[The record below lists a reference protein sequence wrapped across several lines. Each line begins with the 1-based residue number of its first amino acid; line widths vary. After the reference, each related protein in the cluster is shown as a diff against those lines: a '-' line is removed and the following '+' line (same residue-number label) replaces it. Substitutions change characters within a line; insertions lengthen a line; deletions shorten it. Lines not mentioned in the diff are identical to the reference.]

1 MITIGIPNNNNTE
14 NNNNSNNIPTNLY
27 IKYDINNRNEVNTI
41 NRLTKYLNKIPPYQ
55 LLPMYPGIPKPE
67 IFISKVPG
75 RNDILV
81 TYFGLYNVI
90 IDYLEQ
96 QEKLINGIGY
106 QWLDNKFDA
115 EYFLDHTEIFDV
127 LFDEKIKNNTDNEIL
142 EQGIYE
148 TFKNQFV
155 FKKLFPGYLKQG
167 KNYKGIIPRE
177 YQIEAAFNILSKKM
191 SLSQLATRSGK
202 TLITYIVLRYLLE
215 YLKRNKKEESENNLG
230 NKVLMIVPSIH
241 LVKQGIDDFLEY
253 SLESLENLKNDKDNG
268 SEDIYEYTYYKNG
281 KLKSKTLKESIK
293 NNLPGFG
300 GIYGGSKD
308 FQGYENIVIGT
319 YQSLIKKL
327 DRRSKQYDPEFFKQ
341 FNILVIDE
349 AHKLPCKS
357 IGNLLEVCKNNIQ
370 VKFGLTGSLP
380 KENTIESQICYSL
393 SGPCIQNID
402 AIELINEDILA
413 KPIIEQI
420 ILKYNYNYKFIRGLI
435 RTGECI
441 FQDEK
446 TGEMPNF
453 LKILRNKY
461 LQMDNSSD
469 MEDYAYSLME
479 LASGTQKAHILENQL
494 LQDLSEESGR
504 FKVLTDILDNHIKQG
519 QNGIIFAHNTEYINR
534 IANYLENY
542 YKNLYKNTGKK
553 DEYDKIV
560 IKKITG
566 SVNLKKRQEILDIM
580 EQNSKVILIGSYGA
594 VGTGLT
600 FKNVQYGIFAQS
612 FKSEIIVKQ
621 SLGRLMLKGNTG
633 NPDIDNY
640 FRLYDLIDDF
650 IKPLGRLRRHGS
662 EKLKIYKKEGY
673 SVTTKNI
680 GLFV

>member
-1 MITIGIPNNNNTE
+1 MITIGIP
-14 NNNNSNNIPTNLY
+14 NNNSNNIPTNLY
-27 IKYDINNRNEVNTI
+27 IKHDINNKNEVSII
-41 NRLTKYLNKIPPYQ
+41 NRLTKHLNKIPPYQ
-55 LLPMYPGIPKPE
+55 LMPMYPGIPKPE
-67 IFISKVPG
+67 IFISKVPN
-75 RNDILV
+75 RPEVLV
-81 TYFGLYNVI
+81 TYFGLYEVI
-90 IDYLEQ
+90 INYLEK
-96 QEKLINGIGY
+96 QEKLINGVGY
-106 QWLDNKFDA
+106 IWLNYKPATDYLDNSG
-115 EYFLDHTEIFDV
+115 IFDRMYE
-127 LFDEKIKNNTDNEIL
+127 DDSIKDIPMDII

-155 FKKLFPGYLKQG
+155 FKKLFPGYLNEG
-167 KNYKGIIPRE
+167 DNYKGIIPRE
-177 YQIEAAFNILSKKM
+177 YQIEAAFNILNKKM

-215 YLKRNKKEESENNLG
+215 YLKRGNPGEGKNINNKA
-230 NKVLMIVPSIH
+230 LMIVPSIH
-241 LVKQGIDDFLEY
+241 LVKQGMDDFLEY
-253 SLESLENLKNDKDNG
+253 SLESLLKYNNDLENG
-268 SEDIYEYTYYKNG
+268 SEDLYDYTYYKNG

-327 DRRSKQYDPEFFKQ
+327 DRRSKQYNPEFFKQ
-341 FNILVIDE
+341 FNILVVDE

-357 IGNLLEVCKNNIQ
+357 IGNLLEVCRNNIQ

-420 ILKYNYNYKFIRGLI
+420 ILKYKYNYRFINGLVNI
-435 RTGECI
+435 GESI
-441 FQDEK
+441 FKDDK
-446 TGEMPNF
+446 TGELPNV
-453 LKILRNKY
+453 LKILKHQYIETNNR
-461 LQMDNSSD
+461 SD
-469 MEDYAYSLME
+469 IEGYAYSIME
-479 LASGTQKAHILENQL
+479 LASSTQKAHILENQL

-504 FKVLTDILDNHIKQG
+504 FKVITDILNNHLKQG
-519 QNGIIFAHNTEYINR
+519 QNGIIFAHNTEYIQ
-534 IANYLENY
+534 IMVKYLEGY
-542 YKNLYKNTGKK
+542 YKKK
-553 DEYDKIV
+553 EKKEYGNII

-580 EQNSKVILIGSYGA
+580 ENNSKVILIGSYGA

-650 IKPLGRLRRHGS
+650 VKPLGRLRRHGS
-662 EKLKIYKKEGY
+662 EKLRIYKKEGY
-673 SVTTKNI
+673 SVNTKQI
-680 GLFV
+680 DLFT

>member
-1 MITIGIPNNNNTE
+1 MITLGIPNNSNNE
-14 NNNNSNNIPTNLY
+14 NNNIPTNLY
-27 IKYDINNRNEVNTI
+27 IKYDINNRNEVSII

-55 LLPMYPGIPKPE
+55 LMPMYPGIPKPE
-67 IFISKVPG
+67 IFISKVPN
-75 RNDILV
+75 RPEVLV
-81 TYFGLYNVI
+81 TYFGLYEVI
-90 IDYLEQ
+90 INYLEKQENLIKGVGYIWLNHKPATDYL
-96 QEKLINGIGY
+96 
-106 QWLDNKFDA
+106 DNS
-115 EYFLDHTEIFDV
+115 EIFDI
-127 LFDEKIKNNTDNEIL
+127 LSDENFDNNIDNDIPGGIL
-142 EQGIYE
+142 EEGIYE

-167 KNYKGIIPRE
+167 DNYKGIIPRE
-177 YQIEAAFNILSKKM
+177 YQIEAAFNILNKKM

-215 YLKRNKKEESENNLG
+215 YLNKNQSGKV

-241 LVKQGIDDFLEY
+241 LVKQGMDDFLEY
-253 SLESLENLKNDKDNG
+253 SLESFKNLKSENG
-268 SEDIYEYTYYKNG
+268 EDLEDLYDYTYYKNG

-327 DRRSKQYDPEFFKQ
+327 DRRSKQYNPDFFKQ
-341 FNILVIDE
+341 FNILVVDE

-357 IGNLLEVCKNNIQ
+357 IGNLLEVCRNNIQ

-380 KENTIESQICYSL
+380 KENTIESQICHSL
-393 SGPCIQNID
+393 AGPCIQNID

-420 ILKYNYNYKFIRGLI
+420 ILKYKYNYRFINGLVNI
-435 RTGECI
+435 GESI
-441 FQDEK
+441 FKDDK
-446 TGEMPNF
+446 TGELPNV
-453 LKILRNKY
+453 LKILKHQY
-461 LQMDNSSD
+461 IEIDNRSD
-469 MEDYAYSLME
+469 IEGYAYSIME
-479 LASGTQKAHILENQL
+479 LASSTQKAHILENQL

-504 FKVLTDILDNHIKQG
+504 FNVITNILDNHLKQG
-519 QNGIIFAHNTEYINR
+519 QNGIIFAHNTGYIQSMVK
-534 IANYLENY
+534 YLEGY
-542 YKNLYKNTGKK
+542 YKVNKK
-553 DEYDKIV
+553 KEYGNII

-580 EQNSKVILIGSYGA
+580 ENNSKVILIGSYGA

-633 NPDIDNY
+633 NPNIDNY

-650 IKPLGRLRRHGS
+650 VKPLGRLRRHGS
-662 EKLKIYKKEGY
+662 EKLRIYKKEGY
-673 SVTTKNI
+673 SVNTKQIDLLN
-680 GLFV
+680 

>member
-1 MITIGIPNNNNTE
+1 MITLGIPNNNSE
-14 NNNNSNNIPTNLY
+14 NNIPTNLY
-27 IKYDINNRNEVNTI
+27 IKYDINNRNEVSII

-55 LLPMYPGIPKPE
+55 LMPMYPGIPKPE
-67 IFISKVPG
+67 IFISKVPN
-75 RNDILV
+75 RPEVLV
-81 TYFGLYNVI
+81 TYFGLYEVI
-90 IDYLEQ
+90 INYLEK
-96 QEKLINGIGY
+96 QEKLINGVGY
-106 QWLDNKFDA
+106 IWLNHKPATDYFDNS
-115 EYFLDHTEIFDV
+115 EIFDRMY
-127 LFDEKIKNNTDNEIL
+127 DENDIPDEIL
-142 EQGIYE
+142 EEGIYE

-155 FKKLFPGYLKQG
+155 LKKLFPGYLKEG
-167 KNYKGIIPRE
+167 DNYKGIIPRE
-177 YQIEAAFNILSKKM
+177 YQIEAAFNILNKKI

-215 YLKRNKKEESENNLG
+215 YLNKNQFCKA

-241 LVKQGIDDFLEY
+241 LVKQGMDDFLEY
-253 SLESLENLKNDKDNG
+253 SLESIKVNDNV
-268 SEDIYEYTYYKNG
+268 SEDLYDYTYYKNG

-327 DRRSKQYDPEFFKQ
+327 DRRSKQYNPEFFKQ
-341 FNILVIDE
+341 FNILVVDE

-357 IGNLLEVCKNNIQ
+357 IGNLLEVCRNNIQ

-420 ILKYNYNYKFIRGLI
+420 ILKYKYNYKFITGLI
-435 RTGECI
+435 NIGESI
-441 FQDEK
+441 FKDDK
-446 TGEMPNF
+446 TGELPNV
-453 LKILRNKY
+453 LKILKHQY
-461 LQMDNSSD
+461 IETDNRSD
-469 MEDYAYSLME
+469 IEGYAYSIME
-479 LASGTQKAHILENQL
+479 LASSTQKAHILENQL
-494 LQDLSEESGR
+494 LQDLSEHSGR
-504 FKVLTDILDNHIKQG
+504 YDVITGITNKHISQG
-519 QNGIIFAHNTEYINR
+519 QNGIIFAHNTEYIQS
-534 IANYLENY
+534 IVKYLEGY
-542 YKNLYKNTGKK
+542 YKENEKKYGK
-553 DEYDKIV
+553 V
-560 IKKITG
+560 LIKKITG

-650 IKPLGRLRRHGS
+650 VKPLGRLRRHGS
-662 EKLKIYKKEGY
+662 EKLRIYRKEGY
-673 SVTTKNI
+673 SVNTKQI
-680 GLFV
+680 DLFN

>member
-1 MITIGIPNNNNTE
+1 MITLGIPNNSTE
-14 NNNNSNNIPTNLY
+14 NNNIIPTNLY
-27 IKYDINNRNEVNTI
+27 IKYDINNKNEVSII

-55 LLPMYPGIPKPE
+55 LMPMYPGIPKPE
-67 IFISKVPG
+67 IFISKVPN
-75 RNDILV
+75 RPEVLV
-81 TYFGLYNVI
+81 TYFGLYEVI
-90 IDYLEQ
+90 INYLEK
-96 QEKLINGIGY
+96 QEKLINGVGY
-106 QWLDNKFDA
+106 IWLNHKPAIDYLDNS
-115 EYFLDHTEIFDV
+115 EIFDRMY
-127 LFDEKIKNNTDNEIL
+127 DENDIPDEIL
-142 EQGIYE
+142 EEGIYE

-155 FKKLFPGYLKQG
+155 FKKLFPGYLNEG
-167 KNYKGIIPRE
+167 DNYKGIIPRE
-177 YQIEAAFNILSKKM
+177 YQIEAAFNILNKKM

-202 TLITYIVLRYLLE
+202 TLITYIILRYLLE
-215 YLKRNKKEESENNLG
+215 YLKRSNIEEGKNITNKA
-230 NKVLMIVPSIH
+230 LMIVPSIH
-241 LVKQGIDDFLEY
+241 LVKQGMNDFLEY
-253 SLESLENLKNDKDNG
+253 SLESIKVNDNVSKDLY
-268 SEDIYEYTYYKNG
+268 DYTYYKNG

-327 DRRSKQYDPEFFKQ
+327 DRRSKQYNPEFFKQ
-341 FNILVIDE
+341 FNILVVDE

-357 IGNLLEVCKNNIQ
+357 IGNLLEVCRNNIQ

-393 SGPCIQNID
+393 SGPCVQNID
-402 AIELINEDILA
+402 AIELINEDVLA

-420 ILKYNYNYKFIRGLI
+420 ILKYKYNYKFINGLVNI
-435 RTGECI
+435 GESI
-441 FQDEK
+441 FKDDK
-446 TGEMPNF
+446 TGELPNV
-453 LKILRNKY
+453 LKILKHQY
-461 LQMDNSSD
+461 IETDNRSD
-469 MEDYAYSLME
+469 IEGYAYSIME
-479 LASGTQKAHILENQL
+479 LASSTQKAHILENQL

-504 FKVLTDILDNHIKQG
+504 YDVITGITNKHISQG
-519 QNGIIFAHNTEYINR
+519 QNGIIFAHNTEYIQS
-534 IANYLENY
+534 IVKYLEGY
-542 YKNLYKNTGKK
+542 YKENEKKYGK
-553 DEYDKIV
+553 V
-560 IKKITG
+560 LIKKITG

-580 EQNSKVILIGSYGA
+580 ENNSKVILIGSYGA

-650 IKPLGRLRRHGS
+650 VKPLGRLRRHGS
-662 EKLKIYKKEGY
+662 EKLRIYRKEGY
-673 SVTTKNI
+673 SVNTKQI
-680 GLFV
+680 DLFN